1 MIIIGY
7 SLPEADSAACLLL
20 GTSGISDKRLT
31 LVNPDANNLRD
42 RYRSVTGNTQIVSYA
57 GLDEFLNREK
67 RELGGD
73 YKIKEATMTKK
84 RTKTVLP
91 GTSSHGK
98 KAARKKGRSRARPKG
113 TSTNGR

>member
-1 MIIIGY
+1 MDQAFDTVRRAKEVIIIGY

-73 YKIKEATMTKK
+73 YKIKEATMNKEANENRAPGDEQSWKK
-84 RTKTVLP
+84 S
-91 GTSSHGK
+91 GT
-98 KAARKKGRSRARPKG
+98 
-113 TSTNGR
+113 